1 MLSDLYCIALVV
13 PNTENRFFTYAQ
25 FYAEMLMKLGK
36 KVVVLCPDFDEMEF
50 TLRRNVPKF
59 ANNVLCRPID
69 SKEFEDKK
77 SSIINTIGRW
87 NYVSKQIQLAEK
99 GIDAK
104 VEFVLFCPI
113 DNMLRNS
120 VNLSLLNWNF
130 NYKWSGLYL
139 NPEPYKL
146 NQLKLNVDPKF
157 SDPDYLFR
165 SENCVGVC
173 ILDRFILDSVRSR
186 VYKKVVVFPELS
198 NLSLS
203 NNGMQYPQEIHKQ
216 ARGRVIVG
224 LLGVEKNEGILAL
237 IRLIKL
243 VDQEKYF
250 FVFAGKIDMSEFDET
265 QREEIESFIQ
275 LNQDNAL
282 FIIKELSEEE
292 INTLYKSIDISY
304 LYFYNYIS
312 SNNMLTKAAH
322 FNKPVLANKN
332 YCVGQTVK
340 QFKIGLSVNGKIEE
354 SVQALEFMS
363 LDSMSFRI
371 FDKSNFERYTEL
383 QNEDYLEMAFEQITQ
398 F

>member
-1 MLSDLYCIALVV
+1 
-13 PNTENRFFTYAQ
+13 
-25 FYAEMLMKLGK
+25 
-36 KVVVLCPDFDEMEF
+36 
-50 TLRRNVPKF
+50 
-59 ANNVLCRPID
+59 
-69 SKEFEDKK
+69 
-77 SSIINTIGRW
+77 
-87 NYVSKQIQLAEK
+87 
-99 GIDAK
+99 
-104 VEFVLFCPI
+104 
-113 DNMLRNS
+113 
-120 VNLSLLNWNF
+120 
-130 NYKWSGLYL
+130 
-139 NPEPYKL
+139 
-146 NQLKLNVDPKF
+146 
-157 SDPDYLFR
+157 
-165 SENCVGVC
+165 
-173 ILDRFILDSVRSR
+173 
-186 VYKKVVVFPELS
+186 
-198 NLSLS
+198 
-203 NNGMQYPQEIHKQ
+203 
-216 ARGRVIVG
+216 
-224 LLGVEKNEGILAL
+224 LAL

>member
-13 PNTENRFFTYAQ
+13 PNTENRLFTYAQ

-59 ANNVLCRPID
+59 ANNVLCRTID
-69 SKEFEDKK
+69 SEEFEDNKP
-77 SSIINTIGRW
+77 SIINTIGRW
-87 NYVSKQIQLAEK
+87 NYVSKQIQVAEK
-99 GIDAK
+99 GIGAK

-130 NYKWSGLYL
+130 SYKWSGLYL

-198 NLSLS
+198 NLSIS
-203 NNGMQYPQEIHKQ
+203 DNGMHYPQEIHKQ
-216 ARGRVIVG
+216 ALGRVIVG
-224 LLGVEKNEGILAL
+224 LLGVEKT
-237 IRLIKL
+237 K
-243 VDQEKYF
+243 VYWH
-250 FVFAGKIDMSEFDET
+250 
-265 QREEIESFIQ
+265 
-275 LNQDNAL
+275 
-282 FIIKELSEEE
+282 
-292 INTLYKSIDISY
+292 
-304 LYFYNYIS
+304 S
-312 SNNMLTKAAH
+312 SA
-322 FNKPVLANKN
+322 
-332 YCVGQTVK
+332 
-340 QFKIGLSVNGKIEE
+340 
-354 SVQALEFMS
+354 
-363 LDSMSFRI
+363 
-371 FDKSNFERYTEL
+371 
-383 QNEDYLEMAFEQITQ
+383 
-398 F
+398 

>member
-1 MLSDLYCIALVV
+1 
-13 PNTENRFFTYAQ
+13 
-25 FYAEMLMKLGK
+25 
-36 KVVVLCPDFDEMEF
+36 
-50 TLRRNVPKF
+50 
-59 ANNVLCRPID
+59 
-69 SKEFEDKK
+69 
-77 SSIINTIGRW
+77 
-87 NYVSKQIQLAEK
+87 VSKQIQLAEK
-99 GIDAK
+99 GIGSK

-113 DNMLRNS
+113 DTMLRNS

-130 NYKWSGLYL
+130 SYKWSGLYL

-203 NNGMQYPQEIHKQ
+203 DNGMHYSQEIHKQ

-243 VDQEKYF
+243 VDEEKYF

-292 INTLYKSIDISY
+292 INTLYKSIDIGY

-312 SNNMLTKAAH
+312 SNHMLTKAAH

-363 LDSMSFRI
+363 LDRMSFSI